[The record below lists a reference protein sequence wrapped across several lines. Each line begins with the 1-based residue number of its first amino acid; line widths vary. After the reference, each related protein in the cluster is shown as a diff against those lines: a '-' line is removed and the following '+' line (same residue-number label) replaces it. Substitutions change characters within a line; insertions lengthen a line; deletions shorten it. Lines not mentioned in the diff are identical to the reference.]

1 MACGYPKE
9 ITFLSLPSLSIC
21 DLMALK
27 YKKKKK
33 PTTKLITGI
42 GLKKE
47 TDYQPKMRCKCS
59 LGNSLSQGFV
69 TRDLKNHFTVFSCAL
84 QWSPWVLQKFRFSQT
99 DLLYLKLLNSP
110 IRFAEIPLSHEAKHY
125 YQDFCYYRKV
135 S

>member
-27 YKKKKK
+27 YKKKK